1 MSLTSCQTGP
11 FGAARETTR
20 IREEEHVNCA
30 RIACAGS
37 TWPAGAGAVLA
48 LALAAVLTAAPAHAR
63 EIHANRADT
72 PPVIDGALDDPCWS
86 AATPSGDFHLRY
98 GDGDF
103 PTQPTFVRVCF
114 DDEHLYVAFECH
126 EDDMENL
133 SAAIAHRDAD
143 EMGDDDM
150 AVISLDTYHDER
162 SSYVL
167 ACTPLGTKKDFHTSE
182 CGRSH
187 DIGWDAVWTVATAR
201 EADRWTA
208 EFVIPFSE
216 LRYRAADEMVW
227 GVDFRR
233 SERPHR
239 EFSSWSNADGPTL
252 DPSYYGDLVGLSG
265 IKASRGIRLMPFV
278 MGKYDVS
285 NLYDYPLEP
294 EDSDWDAHPDAGL
307 DLEYDPFDNT
317 TINLTLNPDF
327 AQIEADPNQI
337 NLTGSELFLEERRP
351 FFSENAD
358 IFRMPL
364 PLLYTRCMEDIV
376 YGGKAT
382 GKAGGARFA
391 ALYVRSED
399 LPRDE
404 NGNVLTDSFDA
415 PLPPG
420 TNDYVAGIY
429 RQDLGGN
436 ATLGAFAATR
446 QGEDDHGNV
455 AALTGGVGL
464 FENLRL
470 TGLAALTERSG
481 EGGDG
486 ESYAINWSYEKPGW
500 NSHGELEWLGE
511 DFDPETG
518 FFLPKWQNR
527 LGFNTFMSRGI
538 ELSDSW
544 LDHLD
549 VNAWGGRYD
558 YLEGG
563 LQEYWAGGEL
573 GFLLTSGD
581 LVGLEFNRAHDRY
594 YYEDD
599 PDRSEFTIYAVTGA
613 TVWEGHIFALVLGD
627 YHGSSIV
634 RTRVGSRLQLIEP
647 LTAEFNVRSA
657 HLRDGDDVDWAVGD
671 LKTNYR
677 ISSTMFIR
685 NIVRGIHYADNNSD
699 SGSEQRYDLDL
710 LYGWEFSPGSMLYV
724 AYTQPFERAA
734 GDTEVLDPVATIKLS
749 YLMNL

>member
-1 MSLTSCQTGP
+1 
-11 FGAARETTR
+11 
-20 IREEEHVNCA
+20 VVVCA
-30 RIACAGS
+30 LLA
-37 TWPAGAGAVLA
+37 AGAGA
-48 LALAAVLTAAPAHAR
+48 R
-63 EIHANRADT
+63 EIRAHRT
-72 PPVIDGALDDPCWS
+72 ETAPVLDGSLDDPCWV
-86 AATPSGDFHLRY
+86 AAEPSGDFHLRH
-98 GDGDF
+98 GDGDV
-103 PTQPTFVRVCF
+103 PTQPTFVRVCY

-126 EDDMENL
+126 EDDMANL

-143 EMGDDDM
+143 EFGEDDM
-150 AVISLDTYHDER
+150 AVVALDTYHDER
-162 SSYVL
+162 SCYVL
-167 ACTPLGTKKDFHTSE
+167 GCTALGTKKDFQSSE
-182 CGRSH
+182 CGRSS
-187 DIGWDAVWTVATAR
+187 DVGWDAVWSVATER
-201 EADRWTA
+201 GEDRWTA
-208 EFVIPFSE
+208 EFAIPFSE
-216 LRYRAADEMVW
+216 LRYRTSEDMVW

-233 SERPHR
+233 AERPHR

-252 DPSYYGDLVGLSG
+252 DPSYYGDLVGLSD
-265 IKASRGIRLMPFV
+265 IRASRGIRVLPFV

-294 EDSDWDAHPDAGL
+294 SDSDWDAHPDVGL
-307 DLEYDPFDNT
+307 DVEYDPFDNT
-317 TINLTLNPDF
+317 TVNLTLNPDF

-358 IFRMPL
+358 IFSMPL
-364 PLLYTRCMEDIV
+364 PLLYTRRMEDIV

-404 NGNVLTDSFDA
+404 YGDVLTDTLSA
-415 PLPPG
+415 ALPPG

-455 AALTGGVGL
+455 LALTGGLGV

-470 TGLAALTERSG
+470 TGLAAMTERT
-481 EGGDG
+481 EPGGDG

-500 NSHGELEWLGE
+500 YGRGELEWLGE

-518 FFLPKWQNR
+518 YFLPKWRNR
-527 LGFNTFMSRGI
+527 RGFNAVLCRGI
-538 ELSDSW
+538 EMSDSW

-549 VNAWGGRYD
+549 VNTWGGRYD
-558 YLEGG
+558 YLDGG

-573 GFLLTSGD
+573 GFLFTSGD
-581 LVGLEFNRAHDRY
+581 LVGLEYNLARDNY
-594 YYEDD
+594 YYGEN

-613 TVWEGHIFALVLGD
+613 TVWEGYIFALVLGE
-627 YHGSSIV
+627 YHGSDIV
-634 RTRVGSRLQLIEP
+634 RTRVGGRLQLVEP
-647 LTAEFNVRSA
+647 LTAEFNARSA
-657 HLRDGDDVDWAVGD
+657 HLRNGDDVDWVVGD

-677 ISSTMFIR
+677 VSSTMFIR
-685 NIVRGIHYADNNSD
+685 SIIRGIHYEDNTED
-699 SGSEQRYDLDL
+699 DGGEQRYDLDL
-710 LYGWEFSPGSMLYV
+710 LYGWEFSPGSMFYV
-724 AYTQPFERAA
+724 AFTQPFETVDGA
-734 GDTEVLDPVATIKLS
+734 TEALDPVATVKLS